1 MIFQSAARPVAARL
15 LSVCFL
21 KGDEMKKLKKG
32 IANITDSISSLGIM
46 IVVISLV
53 VAAGALAYFYVNSTS
68 EVTLVTTVMNETRNL
83 RSSSGY
89 GTDDYVP
96 ALVKGGSIS
105 KSYTITNNLIY
116 NKSGG
121 QVTVKGNGVGFIVTD
136 AGLPQRDCV
145 KVARSIGTAD
155 LASTKINNTTYT
167 AEVTA
172 ANAATACVDGD
183 NTLTFT
189 TKS

>member
-1 MIFQSAARPVAARL
+1 
-15 LSVCFL
+15 
-21 KGDEMKKLKKG
+21 MKKLKKG

-46 IVVISLV
+46 IVVIGSV
-53 VAAGALAYFYVNSTS
+53 VAAAALAYFYLNSTS

-83 RSSSGY
+83 RASSGY

-105 KSYTITNNLIY
+105 KSYTITNGQIY

-121 QVTVKGNGVGFIVTD
+121 QLTVKGNGVGFIVTD
-136 AGLPQRDCV
+136 SGLPQRDCI
-145 KVARSIGTAD
+145 KVARSIGTGD
-155 LASTKINNTTYT
+155 LASTKINSTSFGS
-167 AEVTA
+167 EVTA
-172 ANAATACVDGD
+172 ANAAAACIDGN

>member
-1 MIFQSAARPVAARL
+1 
-15 LSVCFL
+15 
-21 KGDEMKKLKKG
+21 MKTLKKG
-32 IANITDSISSLGIM
+32 ISNITDAIAALGIM
-46 IVVISLV
+46 IVVIGLV
-53 VAAGALAYFYVNSTS
+53 VAAAALAYFYVNSTS
-68 EVTLVTTVMNETRNL
+68 EVTLLTTVMNETRNL

-105 KSYTITNNLIY
+105 RSYTVSDNRIY

-121 QVTVKGNGVGFIVTD
+121 QITVVGNGVGFTVTD
-136 AGLPQRDCV
+136 SQLQQRDCV
-145 KVARSIGTAD
+145 KVAKSLGTAD
-155 LASTKINNTTYT
+155 LLSTKINTTT
-167 AEVTA
+167 FTTEVTGA
-172 ANAATACVDGD
+172 GAATACIDGD

>member
-1 MIFQSAARPVAARL
+1 MSFS
-15 LSVCFL
+15 
-21 KGDEMKKLKKG
+21 KGNDMKTLKKG

-46 IVVISLV
+46 MVVISLV
-53 VAAGALAYFYVNSTS
+53 VTAGALAYFYVNSTS
-68 EVTLVTTVMNETRNL
+68 EVTLVTTIMNETRNL
-83 RSSSGY
+83 RSSNGY

-105 KSYTITNNLIY
+105 RSYTITNNLIY

>member
-1 MIFQSAARPVAARL
+1 
-15 LSVCFL
+15 
-21 KGDEMKKLKKG
+21 MKKLKKG

-96 ALVKGGSIS
+96 ALVKGGAFR
-105 KSYTITNNLIY
+105 KATP
-116 NKSGG
+116 
-121 QVTVKGNGVGFIVTD
+121 
-136 AGLPQRDCV
+136 LP
-145 KVARSIGTAD
+145 
-155 LASTKINNTTYT
+155 TT
-167 AEVTA
+167 
-172 ANAATACVDGD
+172 
-183 NTLTFT
+183 
-189 TKS
+189 

>member
-1 MIFQSAARPVAARL
+1 
-15 LSVCFL
+15 
-21 KGDEMKKLKKG
+21 MKKLKKG

-46 IVVISLV
+46 IVVIGLV
-53 VAAGALAYFYVNSTS
+53 VAAGSLAYYYVTSTS

-83 RSSSGY
+83 RSSNGY

-96 ALVKGGSIS
+96 ALIKGGSIS
-105 KSYTITNNLIY
+105 KSYTVSNNKIY

-121 QVTVKGNGVGFIVTD
+121 LITSTGNGIGFVVTD
-136 AGLPQRDCV
+136 SQLPQRDCV

-155 LASTKINNTTYT
+155 LASTKINNTSFTS
-167 AEVTA
+167 EVTA
-172 ANAATACVDGD
+172 ANAASACIDGD
-183 NTLTFT
+183 NMLTFT